1 MNILIRIQ
9 ERGNDMKVKRILSMM
24 LTTVLLMGTSTIT
37 NATEIK
43 DEESPQLLEAVSNLK
58 TGYSEYY
65 DIMDAYIK

>member
-1 MNILIRIQ
+1 
-9 ERGNDMKVKRILSMM
+9 MM

-65 DIMDAYIK
+65 DAILA